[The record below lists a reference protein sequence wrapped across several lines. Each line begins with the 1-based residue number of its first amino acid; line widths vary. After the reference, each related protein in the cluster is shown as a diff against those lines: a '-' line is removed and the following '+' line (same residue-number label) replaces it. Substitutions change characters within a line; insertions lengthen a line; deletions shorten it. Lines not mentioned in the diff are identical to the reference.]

1 MLQVLHEQPTGVVL
15 VAVIAVVWLA
25 AVVYITRLGGT
36 S

>member
-1 MLQVLHEQPTGVVL
+1 MLQVLHEQTTGVVL